1 MQPKSLCFFNTNRP
15 WGGGEHWHLENALLA
30 RDKGYRVSVVANRD
44 SVLAKRLAYVPGI
57 TLHTPDLGALSFLN
71 PLAIAGL
78 ARFFRR
84 EAVDAVLLCLPRDVK
99 VGGLAAKLAGVPD
112 IIYRRG
118 IAVPVRDRLTN
129 RLFFGHVLTKL
140 IVNSLETK
148 RCVLAENPDLMPE
161 ERIHLVYNGFDVAAF
176 DARQSRPL
184 VPRRTAD
191 EIVIGTAGRL
201 TKQKGQHLL
210 LEAAALLKHQPLA
223 FRVLVA
229 GSGELE
235 AELKEQTS
243 RLKLNDHVEFVG
255 FVSDMKAFHQSIDIF
270 ALPSLWEG
278 FGFVLAEAMCMGLP
292 VAAFH
297 VSSIPEV
304 VEHGNTGLLCEP
316 TAQDLAANLETL
328 MGDAALRGKLG
339 ANGRKRLLERFEV
352 GKTFTELESCLR
364 APSAETPRRCD

>member
-30 RDKGYRVSVVANRD
+30 RDKGYRVSVVANRG
-44 SVLAKRLAYVPGI
+44 SVLAQRLAGVSGI
-57 TLHTPDLGALSFLN
+57 TLHTQALGGLSFLN
-71 PLAIAGL
+71 PVAIARL
-78 ARFFRR
+78 ACFFRR

-99 VGGLAAKLAGVPD
+99 TGGLSAKLAGVPD

-118 IAVPVRDRLTN
+118 IAVPVRDRWTN
-129 RLFFGHVLTKL
+129 RFFFGRVLTKL

-148 RCVLAENPDLMPE
+148 RCVLAQNPGLMPE

-176 DARQSRPL
+176 DARQSAPL
-184 VPRRTAD
+184 VPRRPG
-191 EIVIGTAGRL
+191 EIVIGNAGRL
-201 TKQKGQHLL
+201 TKQKGQCLL
-210 LEAAALLKHQPLA
+210 LDAAALLKEQSLP
-223 FRVLVA
+223 FRLLIA

-235 AELKEQTS
+235 SELKAQAS
-243 RLKLNDHVEFVG
+243 RLGLENQVEFLG

-292 VAAFH
+292 VAAFD

-304 VEHGNTGLLCEP
+304 VEHGRTGLLCQPEAG
-316 TAQDLAANLETL
+316 TLAANLLTL
-328 MGDAALRGKLG
+328 MRDEALRRELG
-339 ANGRKRLLERFEV
+339 ARGRERLLARFEV
-352 GKTFTELESCLR
+352 GKTFADLEACLR
-364 APSAETPRRCD
+364 A